1 MVSNRCR
8 VVLRAF
14 FLFVTLL
21 AKHFKVLIEFYA
33 EASITVVMHMES
45 GAVHPSVLIIVHPTT
60 IAESVFLQVGA
71 SPPAPFLAVDVLVI
85 IHRAVEI
92 APEFVHWSGTQTAIL
107 HLCASSLPNHC
118 LTTFPAIRGTFGC
131 YDLNRQRVF
140 NKLRAINTHL
150 PKGRSSG
157 TLNARYAFRELAE
170 ESIGAGQ
177 NPSGL

>member
-21 AKHFKVLIEFYA
+21 AKRFKVLIEFYA

-45 GAVHPSVLIIVHPTT
+45 GAVHPSVLIVVHPTA

-118 LTTFPAIRGTFGC
+118 LTTSAIQTLEGAEAGGWSSGGRGKGFDEANNESGRREDPRSRGC
-131 YDLNRQRVF
+131 YS
-140 NKLRAINTHL
+140 HEM
-150 PKGRSSG
+150 
-157 TLNARYAFRELAE
+157 RE
-170 ESIGAGQ
+170 
-177 NPSGL
+177 